1 MQIQCMKTRS
11 SNMLNFEIS
20 QPISVPEQTNIVSNI
35 VSGYTSDR
43 ENTATID
50 NQTVDAFNNGDNNNN
65 QPMPNV
71 EYDHIIKELAPMEN
85 IENKTASLVYDFSQ
99 RLPTSNYNEFLI
111 KNTKILPIIPM
122 RFVPALQISC
132 IEGVKHIPATMTEAC
147 VDFIPTRTNKIPS
160 ATARINALINYLWK
174 KKQETYIS
182 VFLEEQ
188 KLIQLQFYMYTR
200 QCQHIMREDGILSRE
215 VQGEELSQCASNY
228 LGLVLQYGSYR
239 TIFECKQIIRTS
251 SLITIT

>member
-1 MQIQCMKTRS
+1 
-11 SNMLNFEIS
+11 MLNFEIS

-99 RLPTSNYNEFLI
+99 RLPTSNYNE
-111 KNTKILPIIPM
+111 
-122 RFVPALQISC
+122 
-132 IEGVKHIPATMTEAC
+132 AC

-200 QCQHIMREDGILSRE
+200 QCQHIMREDGIVE
-215 VQGEELSQCASNY
+215 TN
-228 LGLVLQYGSYR
+228 
-239 TIFECKQIIRTS
+239 
-251 SLITIT
+251 